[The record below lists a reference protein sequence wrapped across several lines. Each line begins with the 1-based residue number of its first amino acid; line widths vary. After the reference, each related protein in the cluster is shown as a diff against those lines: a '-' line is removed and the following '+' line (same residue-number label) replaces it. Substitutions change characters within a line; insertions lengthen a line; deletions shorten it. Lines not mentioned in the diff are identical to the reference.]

1 MTMCELMFYETKAYM
16 DGTGTGYLQEKF
28 SITCTKSQCLL
39 RIDKGALGMRKFMD
53 DIVWTGESPRYH
65 LA

>member
-1 MTMCELMFYETKAYM
+1 MCELMFYGTKAYM
-16 DGTGTGYLQEKF
+16 DSTGTGYLQEKF
-28 SITCTKSQCLL
+28 SITCSEPKCLL

-53 DIVWTGESPRYH
+53 DIVRIGGPRNY